1 MVKLSRNTMRK
12 ILAVAGQPG
21 TGKTTLFRRF
31 IAQHSWS
38 VVEPKKTLNAM
49 YCKELDLYILGKYAE
64 GELFAGTDRL
74 SMSVQPMA
82 DEFLRE
88 TNSNVLF
95 EGDRLT
101 NGKFYDMLLS
111 LTDTEVNFLVLT
123 AQNSTLQARYAERGS
138 NQSDTFLRGRE
149 TKIAKILSNFDYRPN
164 IVEMHNENLTDQ
176 DRVFDFMN
184 QYFV

>member
-1 MVKLSRNTMRK
+1 MRK

-31 IAQHSWS
+31 IAQHTWKT
-38 VVEPKKTLNAM
+38 VEPKKTLNAM
-49 YCKELDLYILGKYAE
+49 YCEALDLYVLGKYEA

-88 TNSNVLF
+88 TTANVMF

-101 NGKFYDMLLS
+101 NAKFYDMLLS
-111 LTDTEVNFLVLT
+111 LPETEVNFLVLT
-123 AQNSTLQARYAERGS
+123 AQASTLQSRYEARGS

-164 IVEMHNENLTDQ
+164 IVEMQNENQEDQ
-176 DRVFDFMN
+176 DRIFS
-184 QYFV
+184 FVNKFFS